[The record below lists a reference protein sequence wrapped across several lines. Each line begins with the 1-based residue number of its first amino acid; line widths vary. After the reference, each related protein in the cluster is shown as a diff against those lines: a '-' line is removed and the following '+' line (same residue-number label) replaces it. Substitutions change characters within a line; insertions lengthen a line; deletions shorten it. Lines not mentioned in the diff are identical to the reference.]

1 MDPNHNTEAAG
12 VHEEAPAT
20 PPYAQRVLLTSLVIV
35 GMGFSVLFPLLAP
48 IGREMDL
55 SEFQIT
61 SIIRLSSLVVFLAS
75 PKCGR
80 VSDR

>member
-35 GMGFSVLFPLLAP
+35 GMGFSVLFPLL
-48 IGREMDL
+48 G
-55 SEFQIT
+55 F
-61 SIIRLSSLVVFLAS
+61 IRDQLL
-75 PKCGR
+75 
-80 VSDR
+80 